1 MASLVPSI
9 HATVDRLRNGISVT
23 NTSRSFM
30 NATQFNPDTFT
41 SLLTTSYRSL
51 LGHSV
56 TFFLDAKTQYISYI
70 RFYMVME
77 NFILFLPVSQ

>member
-1 MASLVPSI
+1 MASHVPSI

-30 NATQFNPDTFT
+30 NATQFNPDKFT

-51 LGHSV
+51 LVHS
-56 TFFLDAKTQYISYI
+56 FLIAKTQDISYI

-77 NFILFLPVSQ
+77 KFVLFLPVSQ